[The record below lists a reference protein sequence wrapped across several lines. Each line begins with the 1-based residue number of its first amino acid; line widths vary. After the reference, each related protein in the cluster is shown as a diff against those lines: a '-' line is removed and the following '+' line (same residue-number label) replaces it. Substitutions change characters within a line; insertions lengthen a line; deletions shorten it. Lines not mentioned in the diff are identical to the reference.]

1 MSQKNETLPLF
12 LAIVVTI
19 GLIFGGIWFLLER
32 WAALTKVAAN
42 PTSSTQ
48 ELSTNTCN
56 PELKVPSGTF
66 NYGGST
72 TWAPL
77 RRDADPELQRICP
90 QFFLRYTQP
99 PSGIPGSGTG
109 IQMLIDNQL
118 AFAQS
123 SRSIKGEENIAA
135 RQKGFSLQEIPVAID
150 GIAVAVNPNLNIR
163 GLTIAQI
170 KDIYI
175 SKITN
180 WREVG
185 GPNLT
190 ITPYSRRPE
199 TSGTVEFFV
208 ENVLE
213 KGKLGTTVKYIDTTT
228 EAIRALATNSGAI
241 YYASAPEIVPQ
252 CTIKPLP
259 IGRDSSQLVPPYQEP
274 LASKDECFRGKH
286 SQLNAQAFRNSEYPI
301 TRNLFVILKQN
312 NQTDQQAGYA
322 YANWLLTPQGQAI
335 VEKAGFVRI
344 K

>member
-12 LAIVVTI
+12 LAIIITI

-32 WAALTKVAAN
+32 WAALTKTTTNATPV
-42 PTSSTQ
+42 TQ
-48 ELSTNTCN
+48 ELATNNCN
-56 PELKVPSGTF
+56 TELKVPSGTF

-77 RRDADPELQRICP
+77 RRDADPELEKICP
-90 QFFLRYTQP
+90 QFVLRYTQP
-99 PSGIPGSGTG
+99 PAGKPGSGTG

-123 SRSIKGEENIAA
+123 SRSVKGEENNAA
-135 RQKGFSLQEIPVAID
+135 RQKGFSLKEIPVAID
-150 GIAVAVNPNLNIR
+150 GIAVAVNPSLNIR

-180 WREVG
+180 WQEVG
-185 GPNLT
+185 GPNLA
-190 ITPYSRRPE
+190 IAPYSRRPE

-228 EAIRALATNSGAI
+228 EAIRALAASGAI

-259 IGRDSSQLVPPYQEP
+259 VGRDSSQLVPPYQEP
-274 LASKDECFRGKH
+274 LASKDECVRGKH
-286 SQLNAQAFRNSEYPI
+286 SQLNASAFRSSEYPI

-312 NQTDQQAGYA
+312 GQTDQQAGYA

>member
-12 LAIVVTI
+12 LAIIITI

-32 WAALTKVAAN
+32 WAALTKTTTNATPV
-42 PTSSTQ
+42 TQ
-48 ELSTNTCN
+48 ELATNNCN
-56 PELKVPSGTF
+56 TELKVPSGTF

-77 RRDADPELQRICP
+77 RRDADPELEKICP
-90 QFFLRYTQP
+90 QFVLRYTQP
-99 PSGIPGSGTG
+99 PAGKPGSGTG

-123 SRSIKGEENIAA
+123 SRSVKGEENNAA
-135 RQKGFSLQEIPVAID
+135 RQKGFSLKEIPVAID
-150 GIAVAVNPNLNIR
+150 GIAVAVNLSLNIR

-180 WREVG
+180 WQEVG
-185 GPNLT
+185 GPNLA
-190 ITPYSRRPE
+190 IAPYSRRPE
-199 TSGTVEFFV
+199 NSGTVEFFV

-213 KGKLGTTVKYIDTTT
+213 KGKLGTTVKYLDTTT
-228 EAIRALATNSGAI
+228 EAIRALAASGAI

-259 IGRDSSQLVPPYQEP
+259 VGRDSSQLVPPYQEP
-274 LASKDECFRGKH
+274 LASKDECVRGKH
-286 SQLNAQAFRNSEYPI
+286 SQLNASAFRSSEYPI

-312 NQTDQQAGYA
+312 GQTDQQAGYA

>member
-12 LAIVVTI
+12 LAIIVTI

-32 WAALTKVAAN
+32 WAALTKVTAN

-56 PELKVPSGTF
+56 PDLKVPSGTF

-77 RRDADPELQRICP
+77 RKEADRELQRICP

-99 PSGIPGSGTG
+99 PAGIPGSGTG

-123 SRSIKGEENIAA
+123 SRSIKGEENTAA

-150 GIAVAVNPNLNIR
+150 GIAVAVNPSLNIR

-208 ENVLE
+208 ENVLQ

-228 EAIRALATNSGAI
+228 EAIRAIATNSGAI

-252 CTIKPLP
+252 CTIKPLS

-274 LASKDECFRGKH
+274 LVSLDECVRGKH

-301 TRNLFVILKQN
+301 TRNLFLILKQN

-322 YANWLLTPQGQAI
+322 YANWLLTPQGQGL